1 MSDDLLLERD
11 GDVAQV
17 ILDRPD
23 KRNAFDDA
31 LASRLADAFEA
42 LGAEPDLRAI
52 VLAGRGKTFC
62 AGGDLAWMR
71 RVASYTHE
79 ENLGDAAAFQRAYE
93 AIDRCPVPVVARIQ
107 GAALGGGAGLVAAC
121 DIAVAAADAVFGF
134 PEVRLGLVPGVIS
147 PYVVRAI
154 GARHARHLFLTGER
168 FDVATA
174 LRLGLVHRV
183 AAPERLDDVV
193 GEVLA
198 TLRKGAPGGVRAA
211 KRLVMDL
218 VGADEATQ
226 RAVARQAIADA
237 RASADGQEGTTAFLE
252 GRPAR
257 WLREDA

>member
-1 MSDDLLLERD
+1 MTSDLVLERD
-11 GDVAQV
+11 GDVAHV
-17 ILDRPD
+17 VLDRPE
-23 KRNAFDDA
+23 KRNAFDDG
-31 LASRLADAFEA
+31 LAARLADAFEA
-42 LGAEPDLRAI
+42 LAAEPTLRAI
-52 VLAGRGKTFC
+52 VLAGRGKAFC

-71 RVASYTHE
+71 RVATYTHE

-93 AIDRCPVPVVARIQ
+93 AIDRCPVPVVARVQ

-174 LRLGLVHRV
+174 VRLGLVHRV
-183 AAPERLDDVV
+183 AAPDRLDEVV

-198 TLRKGAPGGVRAA
+198 ALCKGAPGGVRAA
-211 KRLVMDL
+211 KRLVADL
-218 VGADEATQ
+218 VAADGDQQLALA
-226 RAVARQAIADA
+226 RAAIADA
-237 RASADGQEGTTAFLE
+237 RATDDGREGTSAFLE
-252 GRPAR
+252 GRKPA
-257 WLREDA
+257 WLGEDA